1 MKRKKTPVRRG
12 EGPSRGVASLP
23 GLRIQPED
31 PLPCCPPEENQSSGS
46 KERAEGT
53 DPSPRLKKLNGPP
66 EGVPPRGRAPF
77 SSAPAP
83 PGRRESP
90 ERNPAQGGSRGHTGE
105 GTGEAEGEGPRG
117 RQRAGA
123 SAGRGQGRACGGR
136 PLPGQPRLAAA
147 AAAAGPEDERGAGRG
162 GGAGGAALRDQAA
175 AGQRGLRD
183 RLEGDRAPDWG
194 QRGGQEDLRRLPQP
208 NRRPEDLPG
217 DPVPPETDLHAVIKK
232 GNLLKDI
239 HKCYIL
245 YQLLKATKFIHS
257 GNVIHRDQKPSNIL
271 LDRDCFVKLCDFGLA
286 RSLGQ
291 IERDEGNPALTEYVA
306 TRWYRA
312 PEILLASKCYTKG
325 VDMWSIGCILG
336 EMLLGKPLF
345 PGTST
350 VNQIEQILRVIP
362 PPSAEDVEAFH
373 SDYQTSVIN
382 RVSCQPQLS
391 LEELLP
397 ASTPAQA
404 LDLLKRLLVFNPEKR
419 LTAEEALQHPYV
431 QRFHCAAKEPALD
444 YSVTLPLAD
453 DVQLSVAEYRN
464 RVYELIL
471 EWKASSQAEKQP
483 LQGDALPSG
492 STDAAGSPLRAHCPM
507 KGGTQLLPS
516 HGSPPP
522 FVAASQRRANEPRNP
537 CPKPKF
543 SSTVCSPTVNAAA
556 QNFLP
561 AGNVAMGQPPSHLR
575 QYRRAA
581 GTSALWDAQEAALN
595 QHLTRK
601 GAVPSRVAMGLIHP
615 ESRGREAH
623 FFLKPCKK
631 MFQVTANV
639 GIAGDPKA
647 HLGSYSQSY
656 GTICK
661 SALQNLPV
669 SGASRPVLAPSPQQL

>member
-1 MKRKKTPVRRG
+1 M
-12 EGPSRGVASLP
+12 S
-23 GLRIQPED
+23 
-31 PLPCCPPEENQSSGS
+31 
-46 KERAEGT
+46 
-53 DPSPRLKKLNGPP
+53 
-66 EGVPPRGRAPF
+66 GVPAEVEEPVA
-77 SSAPAP
+77 
-83 PGRRESP
+83 RRYEIK
-90 ERNPAQGGSRGHTGE
+90 
-105 GTGEAEGEGPRG
+105 
-117 RQRAGA
+117 
-123 SAGRGQGRACGGR
+123 
-136 PLPGQPRLAAA
+136 
-147 AAAAGPEDERGAGRG
+147 
-162 GGAGGAALRDQAA
+162 
-175 AGQRGLRD
+175 
-183 RLEGDRAPDWG
+183 
-194 QRGGQEDLRRLPQP
+194 RRLGKGAYGIVWKATERRTGDSVAVKKIFDAFRNRTDAQRTFREILFLQEFGGHP
-208 NRRPEDLPG
+208 NIIQLLNVIRAQNDKDIYLVFESM
-217 DPVPPETDLHAVIKK
+217 ETDLHAVIKK

-291 IERDEGNPALTEYVA
+291 IEKDEGNPALTEYVA

-362 PPSAEDVEAFH
+362 PPSPEDLEAFH
-373 SDYQTSVIN
+373 SDYRASVIN
-382 RVSCQPQLS
+382 HVSCQPQLS
-391 LEELLP
+391 LEELMP

-419 LTAEEALQHPYV
+419 LTAEEALEHPYV

-471 EWKASSQAEKQP
+471 EWKASSQAQKQL
-483 LQGDALPSG
+483 LQGVPLPSG
-492 STDAAGSPLRAHCPM
+492 STDASSPLRAHCPM
-507 KGGTQLLPS
+507 KGGTQPLPS
-516 HGSPPP
+516 YGSPPP
-522 FVAASQRRANEPRNP
+522 LVAASQRRANESRNP

-543 SSTVCSPTVNAAA
+543 SSTICSPTVNAAA

-561 AGNVAMGQPPSHLR
+561 AGNVAMGPPPSRLR

-581 GTSALWDAQEAALN
+581 DTSAIWDVPKGPGAKSQAASPFKPLSLLSQAQEAALN
-595 QHLTRK
+595 QHLMRK
-601 GAVPSRVAMGLIHP
+601 GGVPSRAATGLNPQNP

-669 SGASRPVLAPSPQQL
+669 SHPVLALSPQQL

>member
-1 MKRKKTPVRRG
+1 M
-12 EGPSRGVASLP
+12 
-23 GLRIQPED
+23 
-31 PLPCCPPEENQSSGS
+31 SG
-46 KERAEGT
+46 
-53 DPSPRLKKLNGPP
+53 
-66 EGVPPRGRAPF
+66 
-77 SSAPAP
+77 APAEVEEP
-83 PGRRESP
+83 VARRYEIKRRLGKGAYGIVWKAT
-90 ERNPAQGGSRGHTGE
+90 ERRT
-105 GTGEAEGEGPRG
+105 
-117 RQRAGA
+117 GA
-123 SAGRGQGRACGGR
+123 SVAVKKIFDAFRNRTDAQRTFREILFLQEFGGHPNIIQLLNVIRAQNDKDIY
-136 PLPGQPRLAAA
+136 LVF
-147 AAAAGPEDERGAGRG
+147 ESM
-162 GGAGGAALRDQAA
+162 
-175 AGQRGLRD
+175 
-183 RLEGDRAPDWG
+183 
-194 QRGGQEDLRRLPQP
+194 
-208 NRRPEDLPG
+208 
-217 DPVPPETDLHAVIKK
+217 ETDLHAVIKK

-271 LDRDCFVKLCDFGLA
+271 LDRECFVKLCDFGLA

-373 SDYQTSVIN
+373 SDYQASVIN

-492 STDAAGSPLRAHCPM
+492 STDATGSPLRAHCPM

-601 GAVPSRVAMGLIHP
+601 GAVPSRVAMGLVHP

>member
-1 MKRKKTPVRRG
+1 MPEGGRFRRG
-12 EGPSRGVASLP
+12 E
-23 GLRIQPED
+23 
-31 PLPCCPPEENQSSGS
+31 
-46 KERAEGT
+46 
-53 DPSPRLKKLNGPP
+53 
-66 EGVPPRGRAPF
+66 
-77 SSAPAP
+77 
-83 PGRRESP
+83 
-90 ERNPAQGGSRGHTGE
+90 
-105 GTGEAEGEGPRG
+105 
-117 RQRAGA
+117 
-123 SAGRGQGRACGGR
+123 GRACGGR

-147 AAAAGPEDERGAGRG
+147 AAAAACPEDERGASRG

-183 RLEGDRAPDWG
+183 RVEGDGAPDG
-194 QRGGQEDLRRLPQP
+194 RQRGSQEDLRRLPQP
-208 NRRPEDLPG
+208 DRC
-217 DPVPPETDLHAVIKK
+217 PETDLHAVIKK

-291 IERDEGNPALTEYVA
+291 IEKDEGNPALTEYVA

-362 PPSAEDVEAFH
+362 PPSPEDLDAFH
-373 SDYQTSVIN
+373 SDYRASVIN

-391 LEELLP
+391 LEELMP

-419 LTAEEALQHPYV
+419 LTAEEALEHPYV

-471 EWKASSQAEKQP
+471 EWKASSQAQKQP
-483 LQGDALPSG
+483 LQGFPLPSG
-492 STDAAGSPLRAHCPM
+492 STDASSPLRAHCPM
-507 KGGTQLLPS
+507 KGGTQPLPS

-522 FVAASQRRANEPRNP
+522 LVASSQRRANESRNP
-537 CPKPKF
+537 CPKPKL
-543 SSTVCSPTVNAAA
+543 SSTVCSPTVNASA

-561 AGNVAMGQPPSHLR
+561 AGNVAMGPPPSRLR
-575 QYRRAA
+575 QYQRAA
-581 GTSALWDAQEAALN
+581 GTSTFWDVPKGPGATSQAVSPFKPLTLLSQAQEAALN

-601 GAVPSRVAMGLIHP
+601 GALPSRAAAGLNPQNP

-669 SGASRPVLAPSPQQL
+669 SGASPPAVAPSPQQL